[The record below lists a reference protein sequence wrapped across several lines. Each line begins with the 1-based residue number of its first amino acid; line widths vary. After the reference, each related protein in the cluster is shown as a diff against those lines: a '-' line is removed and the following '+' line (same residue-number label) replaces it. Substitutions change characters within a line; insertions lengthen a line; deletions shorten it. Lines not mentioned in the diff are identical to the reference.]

1 MKALKYISIFA
12 VGAAAGSAI
21 TWFIT
26 KTKYEKIINDEINA
40 QIYDIR
46 EESIKMREEKI
57 NELDKVKNKMMDL
70 AKQTD
75 QDDSD
80 DIEYGEIIE
89 ADGTIT
95 NPVDDIPEPKEKEE
109 TDYIEPYV
117 ISPEE
122 FDEKGYNLQTLIYY
136 ADGYLTDD
144 MDFPIV
150 DIDGTVGED
159 AVNHFGEY
167 EDDSVFIRNDNTKID
182 YEILADSR
190 NFKDITKSREEFME
204 KYNRM
209 SD

>member
-26 KTKYEKIINDEINA
+26 KTKYEKIIDDEINA
-40 QIYDIR
+40 QIHDIR

-70 AKQTD
+70 VNQTD
-75 QDDSD
+75 QDNED

-95 NPVDDIPEPKEKEE
+95 NPVDDIPEPKEQEE

-190 NFKDITKSREEFME
+190 NFKDITKSREEFMQ

>member
-12 VGAAAGSAI
+12 VGAAAGSVI

-57 NELDKVKNKMMDL
+57 NELNKVKNKMMDL
-70 AKQTD
+70 VNQTD
-75 QDDSD
+75 QDNED

-89 ADGTIT
+89 SDGTIT
-95 NPVDDIPEPKEKEE
+95 NPVDDIPEPKEQEE

-122 FDEKGYNLQTLIYY
+122 FDEKGYKLQTLIYY

>member
-57 NELDKVKNKMMDL
+57 NELDKVKSKMMDL
-70 AKQTD
+70 VNQTD
-75 QDDSD
+75 QDNED

-190 NFKDITKSREEFME
+190 NFKDITKSREEFM
-204 KYNRM
+204 KQYNRM

>member
-12 VGAAAGSAI
+12 VGAAAGSVI

-26 KTKYEKIINDEINA
+26 KTKYEKIINDEINT

-70 AKQTD
+70 VNQTD
-75 QDDSD
+75 QANED

-190 NFKDITKSREEFME
+190 NFKDITKSREEFMQ

>member
-1 MKALKYISIFA
+1 MKALKYISIFV

-70 AKQTD
+70 VNQTD
-75 QDDSD
+75 QANED

-95 NPVDDIPEPKEKEE
+95 NPDDDIPEPKEQEE

-159 AVNHFGEY
+159 AINHFGEY

-190 NFKDITKSREEFME
+190 NFKDITKSREEFMA

>member
-26 KTKYEKIINDEINA
+26 KTKYEKIINDEINT

-70 AKQTD
+70 VNQTD
-75 QDDSD
+75 QDNED

-95 NPVDDIPEPKEKEE
+95 NPVDDIPESKEQEE

>member
-21 TWFIT
+21 TWFIA

-40 QIYDIR
+40 QIYDSR
-46 EESIKMREEKI
+46 KESIKMREEKI

-70 AKQTD
+70 VNQTD
-75 QDDSD
+75 ED

-95 NPVDDIPEPKEKEE
+95 NPVDDIPEPKEQEE

-190 NFKDITKSREEFME
+190 NFKDITKSREEFMA

>member
-26 KTKYEKIINDEINA
+26 KTKYEKIINDEINT

-57 NELDKVKNKMMDL
+57 NELDKVKNKMMGL
-70 AKQTD
+70 VNQTD
-75 QDDSD
+75 QANED

-109 TDYIEPYV
+109 TNYIEPYV

-190 NFKDITKSREEFME
+190 NFKDITKSREEFMA

>member
-12 VGAAAGSAI
+12 VGAAAGSVI

-26 KTKYEKIINDEINA
+26 KTKYEKIINDEINT

-70 AKQTD
+70 VNQTD
-75 QDDSD
+75 QANED

-190 NFKDITKSREEFME
+190 NFKDITKSREEFMA

>member
-21 TWFIT
+21 TWFIA

-70 AKQTD
+70 VNQTD
-75 QDDSD
+75 QANED

-190 NFKDITKSREEFME
+190 NFKDITKSREEFMA

>member
-1 MKALKYISIFA
+1 MKALKYISIFV

-46 EESIKMREEKI
+46 EESIKMREAKI

-70 AKQTD
+70 VNQTD
-75 QDDSD
+75 QANED

-95 NPVDDIPEPKEKEE
+95 NPDDDIPEPKEQEE

-159 AVNHFGEY
+159 AINHFGEY

-190 NFKDITKSREEFME
+190 NFKDITKSREEFMA

>member
-57 NELDKVKNKMMDL
+57 NELDKVKNKMMGL
-70 AKQTD
+70 VNQTD
-75 QDDSD
+75 QDNED

-95 NPVDDIPEPKEKEE
+95 NPVDDIPEPKEQEE

>member
-46 EESIKMREEKI
+46 KESIKMREEKI

-70 AKQTD
+70 VNKTD
-75 QDDSD
+75 QDDED
-80 DIEYGEIIE
+80 NIEYGEIIE

-95 NPVDDIPEPKEKEE
+95 NPVDDIPEPKEQEE

-190 NFKDITKSREEFME
+190 NFKDITKSREEFMQQ
-204 KYNRM
+204 YNRM

>member
-1 MKALKYISIFA
+1 MKALKHISIFA

-70 AKQTD
+70 VNQTD
-75 QDDSD
+75 QDNED

-95 NPVDDIPEPKEKEE
+95 NPVDDIPEPKEQEE

-190 NFKDITKSREEFME
+190 NFKDITKSREEFMK